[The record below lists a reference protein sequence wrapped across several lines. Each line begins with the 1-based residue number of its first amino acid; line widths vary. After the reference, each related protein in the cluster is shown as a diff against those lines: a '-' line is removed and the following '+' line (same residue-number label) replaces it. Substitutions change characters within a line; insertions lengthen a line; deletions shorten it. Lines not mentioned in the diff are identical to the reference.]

1 MGDLVTSQRMRRREF
16 LKLSGLVVVP
26 LVVGAGASR
35 MAAAATPAPTAA
47 IRRGGTLIGAVNWT
61 YPTMDPHISTMA
73 SLPGYDAMFD
83 SLVRF
88 QLADAKTGQ
97 HRVVGHLAES
107 WEQPDLRTYVF
118 KLKRGVKFHDGSPF
132 DAEAAKWNVLRM
144 RDHPKSSRKNYL
156 TAIESVEVRDRYT
169 LAIRLSAPRAAF
181 LPILAY
187 HWAGRAHMIS
197 KAAMDKLGEEGF
209 ARSPVGSGPFKFKQW
224 VTDDRVILERNPDY
238 HETGTDGKPLPYLD
252 GAVWRYIPDPA
263 VSLMDM
269 RAGTLHL
276 LETVAAKD
284 VAGIKASPDLATY
297 DMPWAGQVYFQA
309 GFNIDAP
316 PFNNVLVR
324 RAAAQ
329 GIDREGMAK
338 ALGFGIGVPHYYPK
352 FMSGALGYDESL
364 PKNEYDPAKVKA
376 LLNEAGFPDGVS
388 IELKVIAREPENTI
402 GEFVQQ
408 MWTNVGI
415 KTKLVSMER
424 LSWIDAVRAKNF
436 QVCFWRGNP
445 GGAVVDPDIQR
456 ARIICGGEN
465 NWSQFCDREIDRLMD
480 EGGRTFDPK
489 KRHET
494 YRQVLRLIQDRA
506 YLGAGI
512 LVPLVDAY
520 RREVQGMRFDFQ
532 VPDIRAAWIKA

>member
-1 MGDLVTSQRMRRREF
+1 
-16 LKLSGLVVVP
+16 
-26 LVVGAGASR
+26 
-35 MAAAATPAPTAA
+35 
-47 IRRGGTLIGAVNWT
+47 
-61 YPTMDPHISTMA
+61 
-73 SLPGYDAMFD
+73 
-83 SLVRF
+83 VRF
-88 QLADAKTGQ
+88 DLADPKTGQ
-97 HRVVGHLAES
+97 HRVVGRLAES
-107 WEQPDLRTYVF
+107 WEQPDPRTYVF

-132 DAEAAKWNVLRM
+132 DAEAARWNLLRM

-156 TAIESVEVRDRYT
+156 GGVESVEARDRYA
-169 LAIRLSAPRAAF
+169 LVVRLKAARAAF

-187 HWAGRAHMIS
+187 HWAGRTHMIS

-209 ARSPVGSGPFKFKQW
+209 ARNPVGSGPFRFKQW
-224 VTDDRVILERNPDY
+224 VTDDRVILERSPDY
-238 HETGTDGKPLPYLD
+238 HETGADGKPLPYLD

-263 VSLMDM
+263 VSLVDM
-269 RAGTLHL
+269 RAGSLHL

-284 VAGIKASPDLATY
+284 VAGIKASPDLATF

-324 RAAAQ
+324 RAAAL

-338 ALGFGIGVPHYYPK
+338 ALGFGIGVPHFYPK
-352 FMSGALGYDESL
+352 FMSGALGYDEGL
-364 PKNEYDPAKVKA
+364 PKNDYDPAKVTA
-376 LLNEAGFPDGVS
+376 LLKEAGYSDGVS
-388 IELKVIAREPENTI
+388 VELKVIAREPENTI

-456 ARIICGGEN
+456 ARLICGGEN
-465 NWSQFCDREIDRLMD
+465 NWSQFCDPEVDRLMD
-480 EGGRTFDPK
+480 EGGRTLDAK
-489 KRHET
+489 KRHDI
-494 YRQVLRLIQDRA
+494 YRQVLRVIQERA
-506 YLGAGI
+506 YLATGI

-520 RREVQGMRFDFQ
+520 RREVQGLKFDFQ
-532 VPDIRAAWIKA
+532 VPDVRAVWLKA